1 MIQLQTLG
9 KQTVFGVLAAI
20 FVVVALLGVAISL
33 SNAQSAAQAQ
43 ILPPGSEAIQEIA
56 GEEIFSP
63 DAIAPSRSFGRGS
76 GSGSFER
83 IPIFSV
89 RGVSAVEDVKVMGV
103 VIIDENTIQVTLGY
117 SGDGDASQAVTIV
130 STSRSLSGSLVV
142 GDGISS
148 DGSTVTVDL
157 VGSGSLDT
165 ARRIIV
171 MVVSAPSS

>member
-1 MIQLQTLG
+1 MIQLKTLG

-20 FVVVALLGVAISL
+20 FVVVALLGVAISM
-33 SNAQSAAQAQ
+33 SNQQATAQEQ
-43 ILPPGSEAIQEIA
+43 ILPPGSDAIQEIA
-56 GEEIFSP
+56 GEVGFSP
-63 DAIAPSRSFGRGS
+63 NAIGTDRPFRRGA
-76 GSGSFER
+76 GGNFDR

-89 RGVSAVEDVKVMGV
+89 RGVSALEDVRVMGV

-117 SGDGDASQAVTIV
+117 SGEGDTSQAVTIV

-148 DGSTVTVDL
+148 EGATVTIDL

-165 ARRIIV
+165 TRRIIV

>member
-1 MIQLQTLG
+1 MKSLG
-9 KQTVFGVLAAI
+9 KQTLFGVLAAVFI
-20 FVVVALLGVAISL
+20 VVALLGVAISL
-33 SNAQSAAQAQ
+33 SSAQSAAQAQ
-43 ILPPGSEAIQEIA
+43 VLPPGSEAIQELA
-56 GEEIFSP
+56 GEEGFSS
-63 DAIAPSRSFGRGS
+63 DAIAPSRTFGRSS

-89 RGVSAVEDVKVMGV
+89 RGVSAVEDVKIMGI
-103 VIIDENTIQVTLGY
+103 VIIDENTIQVTLRY
-117 SGDGDASQAVTIV
+117 SGEGDASQAVTIV

-148 DGSTVTVDL
+148 DGSIVTVNL